1 MNQYQLLAF
10 ALIAVSI
17 YLLIN
22 LKFQLQ
28 RYINV
33 TPEQAIQTLLESK
46 KDKQKNQEAKSR
58 GILSSK
64 AFYIASG
71 VIGGIAFLLLL
82 ISLFILNMWFVQ
94 YNLAEKSV
102 NWLPLEAVVT
112 EKGRQ
117 GGTSRSNRSSISMY
131 YADNV
136 YYTFQYKGKKL
147 KGQRLSYDNGWATS
161 NASDEGDLLKS
172 VPKVGTKIT
181 IYYNEKTGESVM
193 FPGRQFTNYT
203 TLIITTPLYIVGVA
217 ISFFAFYT
225 FLIGISI
232 KQ

>member
-1 MNQYQLLAF
+1 MNQYQLLTF
-10 ALIAVSI
+10 VLIALSI
-17 YLLIN
+17 YFLIN
-22 LKFQLQ
+22 IKFQLQ

-33 TPEQAIQTLLESK
+33 TPEQAVQSLMESR
-46 KDKQKNQEAKSR
+46 KDKQKNQEATSR

-102 NWLPLEAVVT
+102 NWLPIEAVIT

-117 GGTSRSNRSSISMY
+117 GGTSRSNRSSTSMY

-136 YYTFQYKGKKL
+136 YYTFEYKGKQL
-147 KGQRLSYDNGWATS
+147 KGQRLSYGNAWATS

-172 VPKVGTKIT
+172 VPKVGTKTT
-181 IYYNEKTGESVM
+181 IYFNEETGESVL
-193 FPGRQFTNYT
+193 FPGRQHTNYT
-203 TLIITTPLYIVGVA
+203 TLIITTPLYIVGVV
-217 ISFFAFYT
+217 ISFFALYA
-225 FLIGISI
+225 FLIGFSI

>member
-10 ALIAVSI
+10 ALIALTI

-22 LKFQLQ
+22 TRFQLQ

-33 TPEQAIQTLLESK
+33 TPEQAVQTLMESK
-46 KDKQKNQEAKSR
+46 KVKQKNKEAKAR

-64 AFYIASG
+64 AFYIAST
-71 VIGGIAFLLLL
+71 VIGVVASLLLL
-82 ISLFILNMWFVQ
+82 ISIFILNMWFVQ

-102 NWLPLEAVVT
+102 NWLPLEGVVT

-117 GGTSRSNRSSISMY
+117 GGTSRSNRSSSSMY

-136 YYTFQYKGKKL
+136 YYTFQYKGKTL
-147 KGQRLSYDNGWATS
+147 KGQRLSYGNAWASS
-161 NASDEGDLLKS
+161 NASNEGDLLKS
-172 VPKVGTKIT
+172 VSKVGKKTI
-181 IYYNEKTGESVM
+181 IYYNEETGDSVM
-193 FPGRQFTNYT
+193 FPGRQHTNYT
-203 TLIITTPLYIVGVA
+203 TLIITTPLYIVGVI
-217 ISFFAFYT
+217 ISFFAFYA
-225 FLIGISI
+225 FLIGFAI